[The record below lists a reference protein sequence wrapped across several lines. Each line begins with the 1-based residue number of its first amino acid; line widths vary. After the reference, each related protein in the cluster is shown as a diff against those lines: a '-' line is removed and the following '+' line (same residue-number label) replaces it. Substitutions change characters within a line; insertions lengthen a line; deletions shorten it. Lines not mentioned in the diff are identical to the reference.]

1 LALSLSLGKVSRR
14 LKKLSKRFSSRQQ
27 ALKRTQIY
35 DIMKKVKEGE
45 TGGRTEG
52 FQHQEE
58 DQKLGV
64 HRQYRRRGGQQQAC
78 HCEDTREDPWRV
90 D

>member
-1 LALSLSLGKVSRR
+1 MTPIRDFVGTFAVAGKSFKEIEETV
-14 LKKLSKRFSSRQQ
+14 KKVYGDK

-35 DIMKKVKEGE
+35 EIMKKVKEGKP
-45 TGGRTEG
+45 EG

-64 HRQYRRRGGQQQAC
+64 RH
-78 HCEDTREDPWRV
+78 
-90 D
+90 